1 LRHRREEGAAV
12 SFLCGLDDDGNPTA
26 INIANAQAV
35 SLVGDRI
42 MVEWDDTGISRTV
55 QARGAT
61 TCGEDMLIPV
71 LDLFSQKASKK
82 P

>member
-1 LRHRREEGAAV
+1 MM
-12 SFLCGLDDDGNPTA
+12 FLCGRDDEDSPIA

-35 SLVGDRI
+35 YLVGEQI
-42 MVEWDDTGISRTV
+42 MVEWDDTGVSRTV

-61 TCGEDMLIPV
+61 TCGGDMLIPV
-71 LDLFSQKASKK
+71 LDHFSQKASKK

>member
-1 LRHRREEGAAV
+1 MM
-12 SFLCGLDDDGNPTA
+12 FLCGLDDDGNPKA
-26 INIANAQAV
+26 INISNARAV
-35 SLVGDRI
+35 YLVGELI
-42 MVEWDDTGISRTV
+42 MVEWDDTGVSRTV

-71 LDLFSQKASKK
+71 LDHFLQKASKK

>member
-1 LRHRREEGAAV
+1 MM
-12 SFLCGLDDDGNPTA
+12 FLCGLDDDGFATA
-26 INIANAQAV
+26 INIANATAV
-35 SLVGDRI
+35 SLVNDQI
-42 MVEWDDTGISRTV
+42 MVEWDDTSISRTV

-71 LDLFSQKASKK
+71 LDHFSQKASKE

>member
-1 LRHRREEGAAV
+1 M

-26 INIANAQAV
+26 INISNARAV
-35 SLVGDRI
+35 SIVGEWI
-42 MVEWDDTGISRTV
+42 MVEWSDTESSRTV

-61 TCGEDMLIPV
+61 TCGEDMLIRV